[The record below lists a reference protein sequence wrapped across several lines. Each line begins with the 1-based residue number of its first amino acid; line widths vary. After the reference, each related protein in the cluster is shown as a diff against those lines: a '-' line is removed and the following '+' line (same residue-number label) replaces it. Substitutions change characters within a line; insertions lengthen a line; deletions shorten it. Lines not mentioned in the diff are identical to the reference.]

1 MNIKEIAIKA
11 LKESGVQ
18 ANDWSIADRI
28 ADANSIYLRLI
39 EKSVQIGSK
48 VPISS
53 AEEVSEEFTVVAGS
67 NTFTRTITDVPIVR
81 VDFAYTGSTLFKKV
95 PEDQS
100 REISGW
106 QTGQSRFF
114 ANEKQMFVEEGQ
126 GGTLRV
132 TYARGGITLFTAA
145 HYELETPPSPDW
157 LPEVYHDLLWLRPA
171 YRQAKKFKKDSAAAL
186 VEEINELQTLF
197 DNHYGRDAVQ
207 DSSFTTDEYERGNNR

>member
-48 VPISS
+48 VPISK
-53 AEEVSEEFTVVAGS
+53 AEATSETFTVVEGS
-67 NTFTRTITDVPIVR
+67 NTFTRAIKDVPIVR
-81 VDFAYTGSTLFKKV
+81 VDFAYTGSTLYQRLD
-95 PEDQS
+95 EDQS

-106 QTGQSRFF
+106 HTGGSRFF
-114 ANEKQMFVEEGQ
+114 ANEKQMFVEEGRP
-126 GGTLRV
+126 GTLRI
-132 TYARGGITLFTAA
+132 TYARGSVTLFTAA
-145 HYELETPPSPDW
+145 DYDLATPPSPDF
-157 LPEVYHDLLWLRPA
+157 LPETYHDLLWLRPA

-186 VEEINELQTLF
+186 IEEINELQGLF

-207 DSSFTTDEYERGNNR
+207 DLSFSTEEEEYGNNR